1 MTLLIS
7 SHFACVPDSPI
18 LHLHHCHGKPLAPV
32 SNSLLPPVQDKGRQD
47 SFAAVPSAGR
57 NAHPHSQPQPSVGFT
72 QQQPSAGRILTGISS
87 APMVTSTRAP
97 LTAPPFSNGS
107 SGEGATYNHVS
118 NRNSLYGSPL
128 LVSNIPLP
136 PGVHNPLL
144 PSPTGNVPPNVAT
157 YQPQTQYQPGSY
169 TSTTSAAPPLSVSTG
184 AAVPTAI
191 PQPLSA
197 PSLGPPGGLV
207 GPNVPR
213 PMSQQGFVSTS
224 SAHNS
229 GDRSANGVASGSANE
244 MVVVKNLLNEMSL
257 YGPSANRESS
267 DRARGK
273 LQQQHS
279 QPQLQHRPPPPG
291 RIHSQDTRSLS
302 SDELKVDSKAGA
314 AVKNIM
320 KGMNAKWSEIRK
332 TGMN

>member
-1 MTLLIS
+1 
-7 SHFACVPDSPI
+7 
-18 LHLHHCHGKPLAPV
+18 
-32 SNSLLPPVQDKGRQD
+32 
-47 SFAAVPSAGR
+47 
-57 NAHPHSQPQPSVGFT
+57 
-72 QQQPSAGRILTGISS
+72 
-87 APMVTSTRAP
+87 
-97 LTAPPFSNGS
+97 
-107 SGEGATYNHVS
+107 
-118 NRNSLYGSPL
+118 
-128 LVSNIPLP
+128 
-136 PGVHNPLL
+136 
-144 PSPTGNVPPNVAT
+144 
-157 YQPQTQYQPGSY
+157 
-169 TSTTSAAPPLSVSTG
+169 
-184 AAVPTAI
+184 
-191 PQPLSA
+191 
-197 PSLGPPGGLV
+197 
-207 GPNVPR
+207 
-213 PMSQQGFVSTS
+213 MSQQGFVSTS